1 MIQSALSFLDIFV
14 LWLFEVCQKYGTAS
28 IKYSKLKNTILFA
41 IPNIQKIIQI
51 PLIPM
56 DKKVIG

>member
-28 IKYSKLKNTILFA
+28 IKYTILFA